1 MINNTGLKRSFL
13 QILQIIILGVGSTLS
28 SQSLISYRG
37 LALGSIIDDDLD
49 LIYDPVDLQ
58 FVEGLRLY
66 TNLSNATS
74 SEEKV
79 FGNQSDDEFL
89 FGISAEGPLLKFL
102 HHSLLI
108 KFQSSETSNP
118 IQIDSDL
125 NGYDDLF
132 GEGTISSEYNAFF
145 GSDTNGNFDSK
156 QTIDQKKSNLINNN
170 DYSFIL
176 NNSIELW
183 ILSLGL
189 KLTLGE
195 FEYSSNASSV
205 PLGSQNYILLGVNP
219 FDPTFEK
226 VFKSFLLNPL
236 TTDFILSE
244 YGDFYSNTKASLN
257 RFDISAMFEL
267 GDFEIRGDA
276 SLGIDQNVIEVNDQ
290 YNGVYEYFDLD
301 ESLEESYSEQ
311 ESYLS
316 LIEEIGSSF
325 GYGGS
330 LRYTFDYQ
338 DERKNDG
345 YWKLGVS
352 MELGSYDYDASV
364 ISNYISNEF
373 SFNGFNYYDGNIDL
387 GTNNST
393 STSDIGTK
401 SVTQYAVNSKLN
413 LPIGNSIHFGIGA
426 NLNHN
431 KMSRQT
437 VYNEVISNSIQSIFT
452 DTSINNYT
460 ITETYQLLADRQNDI
475 TSTIFSLPTGLEYR
489 LGQSNQFAFRFGSI
503 FQLYSQTIDDTKDV
517 TDSDPYTWIKKY
529 SDGEQE
535 TNVYDN
541 YFESTEENIKAT
553 VSTTVFTYGL
563 GYNPLSNLQI
573 DLVGMFNSNA
583 SFLETEFYRNLQIS
597 FTLKFD

>member
-1 MINNTGLKRSFL
+1 MINNTGFKRSFL

-108 KFQSSETSNP
+108 NFQTSETSNP

-132 GEGTISSEYNAFF
+132 GEGTISSGYNAFF

-226 VFKSFLLNPL
+226 VFTSFLLNPL
-236 TTDFILSE
+236 RTDFILSE
-244 YGDFYSNTKASLN
+244 YGDFYSNTKASFN

-276 SLGIDQNVIEVNDQ
+276 SLSIDQNVIEVNDQ
-290 YNGVYEYFDLD
+290 YSGGYEYFDL
-301 ESLEESYSEQ
+301 ESL
-311 ESYLS
+311 
-316 LIEEIGSSF
+316 I
-325 GYGGS
+325 
-330 LRYTFDYQ
+330 
-338 DERKNDG
+338 
-345 YWKLGVS
+345 
-352 MELGSYDYDASV
+352 
-364 ISNYISNEF
+364 
-373 SFNGFNYYDGNIDL
+373 
-387 GTNNST
+387 NST
-393 STSDIGTK
+393 
-401 SVTQYAVNSKLN
+401 L
-413 LPIGNSIHFGIGA
+413 
-426 NLNHN
+426 
-431 KMSRQT
+431 
-437 VYNEVISNSIQSIFT
+437 
-452 DTSINNYT
+452 
-460 ITETYQLLADRQNDI
+460 
-475 TSTIFSLPTGLEYR
+475 FS
-489 LGQSNQFAFRFGSI
+489 
-503 FQLYSQTIDDTKDV
+503 
-517 TDSDPYTWIKKY
+517 
-529 SDGEQE
+529 
-535 TNVYDN
+535 
-541 YFESTEENIKAT
+541 
-553 VSTTVFTYGL
+553 
-563 GYNPLSNLQI
+563 
-573 DLVGMFNSNA
+573 
-583 SFLETEFYRNLQIS
+583 IS
-597 FTLKFD
+597 F